1 MSEDNGQKNKNTG
14 MGGRKA
20 FFKKPNPDTEQTIVT
35 ETNIKTARPKK
46 IRTTVTMYSE
56 TLSGLTL
63 LKANL
68 TRKRSRSVTFSDVL
82 EEAIQDLMRKE
93 GIDL

>member
-20 FFKKPNPDTEQTIVT
+20 FFKKPNSDTGQAVVA
-35 ETNIKTARPKK
+35 ETNNDAARAKK
-46 IRTTVTMYSE
+46 IRTTVTMYAE
-56 TLSGLTL
+56 TLSGLNL

-68 TRKRSRSVTFSDVL
+68 TRKRSKNVTLSDVL

-93 GIDL
+93 GIHF

>member
-1 MSEDNGQKNKNTG
+1 MSEETGQKDKKTG

-20 FFKKPNPDTEQTIVT
+20 FFQKTKLETEQTDVA
-35 ETNIKTARPKK
+35 ETTANSARAKK
-46 IRTTVTMYSE
+46 IRTTVTMYSD

-68 TRKRSRSVTFSDVL
+68 TRKRSRNVTLSDIL
-82 EEAIQDLMRKE
+82 EEAIQDLMQKE
-93 GIDL
+93 GIHL